1 MEPDVGTTAA
11 VSSTDARTA
20 PSRRRGPVG
29 RAVVIGLEL
38 LALVIGVALGV
49 VAFAAW
55 RLSQGP
61 VDLAPI
67 APTIERLASRDSAR
81 VTVGKAEAR
90 WLGAE
95 RLVRIEARD
104 ISITD
109 AAGRSLGVT
118 RKLVLIAP
126 PLGLAVGRPAIRR
139 IEAEGGLLHAAIDE
153 RGDLDIGLGPAPSGV
168 RRAPDADRRARLQ
181 RAIQRLVD
189 RPPPPAGFVVALSDV
204 RLDVVDSATGLAW
217 RAEGLQAAYTRT
229 RDGLAVQA
237 DGAIRGEGL
246 DGAVA
251 IRLRGDPANGP
262 LSIEAGGQ
270 GLSPARLAP
279 PDLAGVLAG
288 LDAPLRLTL
297 TAELGEGRR
306 LLSAVA
312 AASAGPGVWR
322 GANLRQ
328 PVQSAAVEAR
338 YDPAA
343 DRLVISDAAISA
355 GPYAAAGSGAL
366 SNVAALWT
374 QGATGIDLTLSRL
387 DAPPLEPGLAP
398 IRLTQGRFIGSYDA
412 VARKLVA
419 QTADAVLFG
428 ARAGATGELTFDTD
442 RAGRLRPL
450 GVLNL
455 TTDATRLT
463 VSQVLSVW
471 PRALAP
477 NTRTWV
483 AQNILGGL
491 VSDGRAR
498 LAFTPDVWARGRFPK
513 DGFSLT
519 FRAVD
524 ARVRTAEG
532 LSPVTR
538 AAGTVAITGDS
549 LLVTAPSGE
558 LAGLRLSGGTV
569 RIDRFVDGQPV
580 VIAATVRGGVREA
593 GALLDQPAL
602 RIFTKAG
609 VPVASLSGE
618 AEAQVTLTRA
628 TGDANRNRPLDFRVR
643 ADLTGAG
650 LRDAFA
656 GLDLTGADLSLDAS
670 NAEVRLQGPA
680 RLGGAPL
687 DLVWRED
694 LRSGAVQPTLILA
707 RGDATMADLSR
718 FGMAFGELVTGTVG
732 LDIRATGKGAAI
744 ESAMVSADLTRAA
757 LKAPDGRWSKPPG
770 AAADLSMRVV
780 RDGPDRWDLR
790 DVRGEGPGIAILGQ
804 AQLDSQGRW
813 LTAGFPRF
821 TLAGIADLGFSARR
835 DGGALVIEADGRYFD
850 AAPFLA
856 LDGGDTAK
864 GVGPMRLT
872 ADLDV
877 LRLRPRADV
886 TGARLTLTASGEG
899 VQSMRLTGAGG
910 TGPMSMAIASGAA
923 GGRTLRADFEDAAF
937 AGRVVGIDALV
948 RGKGRLEGTM
958 PAAGRSGPARLDL
971 TLTDFVVRRGT
982 TAARVL
988 SETELAEGRRA
999 AQQGDLSFAALTAPL
1014 VLEGQRIEVGRA
1026 RATGPSLGVTGSG
1039 VIDLGARRL
1048 AITGVIAPAYA
1059 VNSALGAL
1067 PVLGALLVPREGEGL
1082 VGVTYRL
1089 DGPID
1094 TPKTTV
1100 NPVSALAP
1108 GFLRRIFEG
1117 RTPTDAGG
1125 EPAPPAGAA
1134 PPER

>member
-1 MEPDVGTTAA
+1 MGETAP
-11 VSSTDARTA
+11 VSSRDARVPA
-20 PSRRRGPVG
+20 RRSRTPAA
-29 RAVVIGLEL
+29 RAIVIGLEL
-38 LALVIGVALGV
+38 LALVIGVALAV

-67 APTIERLASRDSAR
+67 APTIERLASRAGAR
-81 VTVGKAEAR
+81 VAIGAAEAR
-90 WLGAE
+90 WLGDE

-104 ISITD
+104 IAITD
-109 AAGRSLGVT
+109 AGGRSLGVT
-118 RKLVLIAP
+118 RRLVLIAP

-139 IEAEGGLLHAAIDE
+139 VEAEGGLLHVAVDA
-153 RGDLDIGLGPAPSGV
+153 RGDLAVGLGPAPAV
-168 RRAPDADRRARLQ
+168 ALQPPDADRRARLQ
-181 RAIQRLVD
+181 RAVQRLID

-204 RLDVVDSATGLAW
+204 RLDVVDTATGLAW
-217 RAEGLQAAYTRT
+217 RAEGLQAAYRRT
-229 RDGLAVQA
+229 RDGLVLQA
-237 DGAIRGEGL
+237 DGVIRGEGL

-251 IRLRGDPANGP
+251 IRLRGDPAKGP

-279 PDLAGVLAG
+279 SDIAGPLAG

-297 TAELGEGRR
+297 IAELGPGRR

-312 AASAGPGVWR
+312 AAASGPGVWR
-322 GANLRQ
+322 SGDIRQ
-328 PVQSAAVEAR
+328 PVQAAAVEAR

-343 DRLVISDAAISA
+343 DRLVISDASISA
-355 GPYAAAGSGAL
+355 GPFAVAGSGAL
-366 SNVAALWT
+366 GNVAALWT
-374 QGATGIDLTLSRL
+374 QGATGLDLTLSRL
-387 DAPPLEPGLAP
+387 DAPPLGPGLAP

-412 VARKLVA
+412 AERRLMAK
-419 QTADAVLFG
+419 TAGAVLFG
-428 ARAGATGELTFDTD
+428 ARAGAQGELTFETD
-442 RAGRLRPL
+442 RDGRLRPL
-450 GVLNL
+450 GELNL
-455 TTDATRLT
+455 TTDATTLT
-463 VSQVLSVW
+463 VPQVLSVW
-471 PRALAP
+471 PRVLAP
-477 NTRTWV
+477 NTRAWV

-498 LAFTPDVWARGRFPK
+498 LVFTPEVWARGRFPK

-549 LLVTAPSGE
+549 LLVTATTGE
-558 LAGLRLSGGTV
+558 LAGLRLSGGAV
-569 RIDRFVDGQPV
+569 RIDRFIDGQPV
-580 VIAATVRGGVREA
+580 VIAATARGGVREA

-609 VPVASLSGE
+609 VPVASLSGQ
-618 AEAQVTLTRA
+618 AEAQITLTRA
-628 TGDANRNRPLDFRVR
+628 TGEANRNRPLEFRVR

-656 GLDLTGADLSLDAS
+656 GLDLTAADLSLEAS
-670 NAEVRLQGPA
+670 NAEVRIQGPA

-694 LRSGAVQPTLILA
+694 LRSGAEQPTLILA
-707 RGDATMADLSR
+707 RGDATIADLSR
-718 FGMAFGELVTGTVG
+718 FGMAFGEAVTGVVG
-732 LDIRATGKGAAI
+732 LDIRATGRGAAI
-744 ESAMVSADLTRAA
+744 ESAMVSADLTRTA

-804 AQLDSQGRW
+804 AQLDKQGRW

-835 DGGALVIEADGRYFD
+835 EGGVLVIESDGRYFD

-856 LDGGDTAK
+856 LDGGDGAD
-864 GVGPMRLT
+864 GGLGPMRLT
-872 ADLDV
+872 ADIDV

-886 TGARLTLTASGEG
+886 TGARLSLVAGTDG
-899 VQSMRLTGAGG
+899 VQSLRLTGAGG
-910 TGPMSMAIASGAA
+910 SGPMSLAIASGAG
-923 GGRTLRADFEDAAF
+923 GGRTVRAEFDDAAF
-937 AGRVVGIDALV
+937 AGRVVGMDALV
-948 RGKGRLEGTM
+948 RGKARLEGVM
-958 PAAGRSGPARLDL
+958 PAAGRRGPSRLDL
-971 TLTDFVVRRGT
+971 TMTDFVVRRGA
-982 TAARVL
+982 TASRVL
-988 SETELAEGRRA
+988 SEAEFADGPRA
-999 AQQGDLSFAALTAPL
+999 VQQGDLSFATLTAPL

-1039 VIDLGARRL
+1039 VIDLGARRI

-1067 PVLGALLVPREGEGL
+1067 PVVGALLVPREGEGL

-1094 TPKTTV
+1094 APKTTV

-1125 EPAPPAGAA
+1125 EPAAA
-1134 PPER
+1134 TTSPER

>member
-1 MEPDVGTTAA
+1 MGEPGA
-11 VSSTDARTA
+11 VSSAEA
-20 PSRRRGPVG
+20 PKRAHKPRGPAG
-29 RAVVIGLEL
+29 RAFVIALEV
-38 LALVIGVALGV
+38 LALVIGVALAV

-61 VDLAPI
+61 VDLA
-67 APTIERLASRDSAR
+67 ALTPTIERLASRAGAQVQIGSAQ
-81 VTVGKAEAR
+81 AR
-90 WLGAE
+90 WLGPD
-95 RLVRIEARD
+95 RQVRIEARD
-104 ISITD
+104 IAVTD
-109 AAGRSLGVT
+109 AKGASLGVT
-118 RKLVLIAP
+118 RRLVLVAP
-126 PLGLAVGRPAIRR
+126 PLGLALGRPSIRR
-139 IEAEGGLLHAAIDE
+139 IEAEGGLLHAAINA
-153 RGDLDIGLGPAPSGV
+153 RGDLDVGLGPAPVSE

-181 RAIQRLVD
+181 RSIQRLID

-204 RLDVVDSATGLAW
+204 QLDVVDTATGLAW

-229 RDGLAVQA
+229 RDGLVVQA

-251 IRLRGDPANGP
+251 IRLRGDPAKGP
-262 LSIEAGGQ
+262 LSIEVGGQ

-279 PDLAGVLAG
+279 RDFAGPLAGF
-288 LDAPLRLTL
+288 DAPLRLTL
-297 TAELGEGRR
+297 TAELGPGRR

-312 AASAGPGVWR
+312 AASSGPGVWR
-322 GANLRQ
+322 GATLRQ
-328 PVQSAAVEAR
+328 PVQSAVLEAR

-343 DRLVISDAAISA
+343 DRLVISDASISA
-355 GPYAAAGSGAL
+355 GPYAVAGSGAL

-374 QGATGIDLTLSRL
+374 QGAAGLDLTVSRL
-387 DAPPLEPGLAP
+387 DAPPLGPGLAP
-398 IRLTQGRFIGSYDA
+398 IRLSQGRFIGSYDA
-412 VARKLVA
+412 GERRLAAK
-419 QTADAVLFG
+419 TASAILFG
-428 ARAGATGELTFDTD
+428 ARAGADGELTFATNRD
-442 RAGRLRPL
+442 GRLRPL

-455 TTDATRLT
+455 TTDATTLT
-463 VSQVLSVW
+463 VPQVLSVW

-477 NTRTWV
+477 NTRAWV
-483 AQNILGGL
+483 SQNILGGL

-498 LAFTPDVWARGRFPK
+498 LAFTPEVWARRRFPK
-513 DGFSLT
+513 DGFSLS

-524 ARVRTAEG
+524 ARVRTADG

-558 LAGLRLSGGTV
+558 LGGLRLSGGTV
-569 RIDRFVDGQPV
+569 RIDRFVEGQPV
-580 VIAATVRGGVREA
+580 VISATVRGGVREA
-593 GALLDQPAL
+593 GALLDQQAL

-609 VPVASLSGE
+609 VPVANLSGE

-628 TGDANRNRPLDFRVR
+628 TGEAGRNRPLEFRVR
-643 ADLTGAG
+643 ADLAGAG

-656 GLDLTGADLSLDAS
+656 GLDLTAADLSLDAS

-694 LRSGAVQPTLILA
+694 LRSGAQQPTLILA

-718 FGMAFGELVTGTVG
+718 FGMAFGDIVTGTVG
-732 LDIRATGKGAAI
+732 LDIRATGRGAAI

-780 RDGPDRWDLR
+780 REGPDRWDLR
-790 DVRGEGPGIAILGQ
+790 DVRGEGPGIAIIGQ
-804 AQLDSQGRW
+804 AQLDDRGRW

-835 DGGALVIEADGRYFD
+835 ENGTLVIEADGRYFD

-856 LDGGDTAK
+856 LDGGEEGEGA
-864 GVGPMRLT
+864 GPLRVT

-886 TGARLTLTASGEG
+886 TGARLSLSANSSGVE
-899 VQSMRLTGAGG
+899 SLRLTGAGG
-910 TGPMSMAIASGAA
+910 SGPMSLTIGPGAGA
-923 GGRTLRADFEDAAF
+923 GRSVRADFDDAAF
-937 AGRVVGIDALV
+937 AGRVVGFDTLV
-948 RGKGRLEGTM
+948 RGKARLEGAM
-958 PAAGRSGPARLDL
+958 PAAGRSGPTRLDL
-971 TLTDFVVRRGT
+971 TMTDFVVRRGAT
-982 TAARVL
+982 TSRVL
-988 SETELAEGRRA
+988 SETEFAEGRRA
-999 AQQGDLSFAALTAPL
+999 AQQGDLAFATLTAPL
-1014 VLEGQRIEVGRA
+1014 VLEGRRIEVGRA

-1039 VIDLGARRL
+1039 VIDLGTRRL

-1067 PVLGALLVPREGEGL
+1067 PVVGALLVPREGEGL

-1094 TPKTTV
+1094 APKTTV

-1125 EPAPPAGAA
+1125 EPAAA
-1134 PPER
+1134 ATSPER

>member
-1 MEPDVGTTAA
+1 MGARVA
-11 VSSTDARTA
+11 VSSADAQ
-20 PSRRRGPVG
+20 PRRRGPVG

-38 LALVIGVALGV
+38 LALVIGVGLAV

-61 VDLAPI
+61 VDLAPLT
-67 APTIERLASRDSAR
+67 PTIERLASRNGAR
-81 VTVGKAEAR
+81 VAVESAEAR
-90 WLGAE
+90 WLGDE
-95 RLVRIEARD
+95 RLVRIEARN
-104 ISITD
+104 IAVTD

-118 RKLVLIAP
+118 RRLVLIAP
-126 PLGLAVGRPAIRR
+126 PIGLAVGRPAIRR
-139 IEAEGGLLHAAIDE
+139 IEAQGGLLHAAIDGD
-153 RGDLDIGLGPAPSGV
+153 GDLAVGLGPAPAMQQ
-168 RRAPDADRRARLQ
+168 RAPDADRRARLQ
-181 RAIQRLVD
+181 RAIQRLID
-189 RPPPPAGFVVALSDV
+189 RPPPPAGFVVALADV
-204 RLDVVDSATGLAW
+204 RLDVVDTATGLAW
-217 RAEGLQAAYTRT
+217 RAEGLQAGYTRT
-229 RDGLAVQA
+229 RNGLVVQA

-251 IRLRGDPANGP
+251 IRVRGDPAKGP

-270 GLSPARLAP
+270 GLSPARLVP
-279 PDLAGVLAG
+279 PDLAGPIAG

-297 TAELGEGRR
+297 AAELGPERR

-312 AASAGPGVWR
+312 AASSGPGLWR
-322 GANLRQ
+322 DAARRQ
-328 PVQSAAVEAR
+328 PVQSADISAR

-343 DRLVISDAAISA
+343 DRLVISDASISA

-366 SNVAALWT
+366 TNIAALWT
-374 QGATGIDLTLSRL
+374 KGAAGLDLTLTRL

-412 VARKLVA
+412 GERRLVA
-419 QTADAVLFG
+419 KTASAVLFG
-428 ARAGATGELTFDTD
+428 ARAGATGDLSFQTGRD
-442 RAGRLRPL
+442 GRLRPL
-450 GVLNL
+450 GELNL
-455 TTDATRLT
+455 TTDAVTLT
-463 VSQVLSVW
+463 VPQVLSVW
-471 PRALAP
+471 PRVLAP
-477 NTRTWV
+477 NTRAWV
-483 AQNILGGL
+483 SQNILGGL
-491 VSDGRAR
+491 VSEGRAR
-498 LAFTPDVWARGRFPK
+498 LVFTPEVWNRRRFPK
-513 DGFSLT
+513 DGFNLT

-524 ARVRTAEG
+524 ARVRTTEG

-538 AAGTVAITGDS
+538 AAGTVAVTGDS
-549 LLVTAPSGE
+549 LLVTAPSAE
-558 LAGLRLSGGTV
+558 LAGLRLTGGTV
-569 RIDRFVDGQPV
+569 RIDRFVEGQPV
-580 VIAATVRGGVREA
+580 VITATARGGVREA

-609 VPVASLSGE
+609 VPVAALSGE

-628 TGDANRNRPLDFRVR
+628 TGEAGRNRPLEFRVR
-643 ADLTGAG
+643 ADLAGAG

-656 GLDLTGADLSLDAS
+656 GLDLTAADLSLDAS

-694 LRSGAVQPTLILA
+694 LRSGAEAPTLILA
-707 RGDATMADLSR
+707 RGDATIADLSR
-718 FGMAFGELVTGTVG
+718 FGMAFGDTVTGTVG
-732 LDIRATGKGAAI
+732 LDIRATGRGAAI

-790 DVRGEGPGIAILGQ
+790 DVRGDGPGIAIMGQ
-804 AQLDSQGRW
+804 AQLDAQGRW

-835 DGGALVIEADGRYFD
+835 EGGVLMIEADGRYFD

-856 LDGGDTAK
+856 LDGDDAGD
-864 GVGPMRLT
+864 GLGPLRLT

-886 TGARLTLTASGEG
+886 TGARLALSSSGEG
-899 VQSMRLTGAGG
+899 VQSLRLTGAGG
-910 TGPMSMAIASGAA
+910 SGPMSLSIGPGAGA
-923 GGRTLRADFEDAAF
+923 GRSLQAEFDDAAF

-948 RGKGRLEGTM
+948 RGKARIEGAM
-958 PAAGRSGPARLDL
+958 PAAGRNGPTRLDL

-999 AQQGDLSFAALTAPL
+999 AQQGDLSFATLTAPL

-1067 PVLGALLVPREGEGL
+1067 PVVGALLVPREGEGI

-1094 TPKTTV
+1094 APKTTV

-1117 RTPTDAGG
+1117 RTPTDAGA
-1125 EPAPPAGAA
+1125 EPAA
-1134 PPER
+1134 PQQPR